1 MIFPVNTISN
11 YNSINVFEPHK
22 VFNSYLKQSKNN
34 RIKDNINKYYSPPV
48 INEKNKRNVLT
59 PKNKGIN
66 INRLDDKFS
75 MDKKFINF
83 CDEIKKYSSANRE
96 IDKYNLKKQN
106 NMNTNNMHYIYI
118 NSSFKNICP
127 SLNKLLEKINYNKKA
142 IQFYNKDNNYGIWSI
157 GTSDKV
163 YKYRKF
169 FNNNYN

>member
-34 RIKDNINKYYSPPV
+34 RIKDNINKYHSPSA

-59 PKNKGIN
+59 PKNKRIN

-75 MDKKFINF
+75 MDRKFINF
-83 CDEIKKYSSANRE
+83 CDEIKKYFSANRE
-96 IDKYNLKKQN
+96 IDKFNLKRKN
-106 NMNTNNMHYIYI
+106 NMNINNMHYIYI

-127 SLNKLLEKINYNKKA
+127 SLNKLLEKTNYNKKA
-142 IQFYNKDNNYGIWSI
+142 VRFYNKDNNYGIWSI
-157 GTSDKV
+157 GTSDKLNQFISHWL
-163 YKYRKF
+163 KIS
-169 FNNNYN
+169 